1 MGQGGLGVEST
12 QKQFTV
18 ADAIVKELVNAGV
31 ETAYGIV
38 SIHNMPIYDAILREG
53 SIELVCARGES
64 GAVNMADGH
73 ARSTGKLG
81 VAITSTGTG
90 AGNAAGA
97 LVEAWSA
104 GVPLLHI
111 TGEVS
116 SEQIGTG
123 RGYIHECKNQLQM
136 MEGACKKAYQLKVP
150 EQATGFIRKAIKE
163 AFQVPSGPISVEIPI
178 DYQSAII
185 PDTPIYDEL
194 ANSSS
199 IQEKFIVPEAV
210 VQAMKEA
217 KRPVLWVGNGAILS
231 GASEQI
237 RQLAEMTDAPVITS
251 QSAKGIIPEDHP
263 QCIGHFGAS
272 PETKQFLANADVL
285 ISIGVRF
292 RSNETAGWS
301 VEVPENHIT
310 IDADYLAV
318 SRNYEAKYGLVGDI
332 KTVVESLVTQLEAS
346 GYTMPSGEY
355 SENVQEL
362 RETLRAKLRKTL
374 GPYENILDSMRNRL
388 DEETIFVR
396 DVTVPANVW
405 GSRLFE
411 IYKPRHSIHASGGGI
426 GQALPTGIGAQKANP
441 DKRVVVLAGDGGFM
455 VNIGEL
461 ATAVQENLSMI
472 ILVFDDSGY
481 GVLRNIQDAAYGR
494 QVGVDLVSPDF
505 VQLAHSMGIGSTRVG
520 SADAFDQA
528 LENATGSDKMTLIVV
543 DMEAVGPMAKPF
555 GGPPGVA
562 SSFQP
567 KRIK

>member
-1 MGQGGLGVEST
+1 MGST
-12 QKQFTV
+12 QEQFTV
-18 ADAIVKELVNAGV
+18 ADAIVKELVKAGV

-53 SIELVCARGES
+53 SIDLVCARGES

-90 AGNAAGA
+90 AGNAAGS

-136 MEGACKKAYQLKVP
+136 MEGACKKAFQLKVP

-163 AFQVPSGPISVEIPI
+163 AFQAPSGPISVEIPI

-185 PDTPIYDEL
+185 PDTLIYDE
-194 ANSSS
+194 AAFGQSAQGEFN
-199 IQEKFIVPEAV
+199 VPEAV
-210 VQAMKEA
+210 VKTIKEA

-237 RQLAEMTDAPVITS
+237 KRLAEMTGAPVITS

-263 QCIGHFGAS
+263 QCIGHFGAY
-272 PETKQFLANADVL
+272 PETKQFMANADLL
-285 ISIGVRF
+285 ISVGVRF
-292 RSNETAGWS
+292 RSNETSGWS

-318 SRNYEAKYGLVGDI
+318 SRNYDAKYGLVGDI
-332 KTVVESLVTQLEAS
+332 KIVVESLAS
-346 GYTMPSGEY
+346 QIEGSDYMKPSGEY
-355 SENVQEL
+355 SEEVQQL
-362 RETLRAKLRKTL
+362 RETLRATLRETL

-388 DEETIFVR
+388 NEDTIFVR
-396 DVTVPANVW
+396 DVTIPANVW

-441 DKRVVVLAGDGGFM
+441 DKRIVVLAGDGGFM

-461 ATAVQENLSMI
+461 ATAVQENLPMI

-494 QVGVDLVSPDF
+494 QIGVDLVSPDF
-505 VQLAHSMGIGSTRVG
+505 VQLAHSMGIESSRVG
-520 SADAFDQA
+520 STDAFDKA
-528 LENATGSDKMTLIVV
+528 LEKATESDEMTMIVI

-562 SSFQP
+562 SSFKP
-567 KRIK
+567 KKIK